1 MTLLMD
7 LSFPTLGNLTKIFK
21 ICQIPTPCP
30 HSPPLTPHGVYIDR
44 CIILG
49 KGCPSRQGKSKILLL
64 LLLYLY
70 LLVSFEEFIS
80 FRFSF
85 QLLLVLHSLFNVTTV
100 PKATHSRTRAFREDL
115 RLVTLG
121 DSVLQMTPSYASSGV
136 AIKGHVT

>member
-1 MTLLMD
+1 MYKTEIDNPCRRCLCTAHLFAY
-7 LSFPTLGNLTKIFK
+7 LSTSSIF
-21 ICQIPTPCP
+21 
-30 HSPPLTPHGVYIDR
+30 
-44 CIILG
+44 ILG

-70 LLVSFEEFIS
+70 FLVSFEEFIS

-85 QLLLVLHSLFNVTTV
+85 QLLLVLHSHFNVTTV
-100 PKATHSRTRAFREDL
+100 PKATHSQTRAFREDL
-115 RLVTLG
+115 RPVTLG